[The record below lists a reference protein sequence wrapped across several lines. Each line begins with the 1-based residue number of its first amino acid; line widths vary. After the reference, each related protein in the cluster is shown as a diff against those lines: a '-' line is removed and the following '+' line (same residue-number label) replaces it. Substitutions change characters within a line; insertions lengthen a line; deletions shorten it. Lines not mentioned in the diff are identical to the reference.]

1 MWIQTIRLGM
11 QASTSPSSILYFFFK
26 RQRICEVKIIVVGSV
41 LLFFQLVFDFV
52 VNRAYFY
59 CDLQTT
65 SLQKVKNI
73 SHEKNKMKFYD
84 GFHN

>member
-1 MWIQTIRLGM
+1 MR
-11 QASTSPSSILYFFFK
+11 S
-26 RQRICEVKIIVVGSV
+26 EEIIVVGSV